1 MFSSDQIV
9 SECDKGVKK
18 MKQIEEL
25 VCLEM
30 LLDFGKMK
38 VSTSF
43 VKIKISNRLLFN
55 RLDCVLQPADGSK
68 F

>member
-1 MFSSDQIV
+1 MSSSDQIV
-9 SECDKGVKK
+9 TECDKGVKK

-38 VSTSF
+38 VCSF
-43 VKIKISNRLLFN
+43 FFPFSSLLRLLTDFLFN
-55 RLDCVLQPADGSK
+55 LTDLIM
-68 F
+68 FI